1 MKILVFTKNRLAR
14 RPDFCAN
21 KKIKVMHKT
30 TQLLENLHQQTEQ
43 FLQKAIGEWQILPPE
58 TLAAKPSPE
67 QWSAAQCL
75 EHLNIYGRYYLPAIE
90 KAIERAKQKGSSSA
104 EKFTPGWLGD
114 YFAKLMRPKADGDL
128 KSKMKSPKNAVP
140 SPTPDPHAML
150 AEFIDQ
156 QEKLLQLLTLAA
168 DVNLNRV
175 RIPISIAPWLRLKL
189 GDTFL
194 FFTAHIERHL
204 LQAERAIGVAEQMT
218 PHRHPML

>member
-1 MKILVFTKNRLAR
+1 MQ
-14 RPDFCAN
+14 
-21 KKIKVMHKT
+21 T
-30 TQLLENLHQQTEQ
+30 TRLLENLHQQTEQ
-43 FLQKAIGEWQILPPE
+43 FLQKAIGEWQMLTPE
-58 TLAAKPSPE
+58 VLAAKPAPE

-90 KAIERAKQKGSSSA
+90 KAIQEAGRKGIGSA
-104 EKFTPGWLGD
+104 QQFSPGWLGD
-114 YFAKLMRPKADGDL
+114 YFAQLMRPKPDGHL

-140 SPTPDPHAML
+140 SASPDPRAML

-156 QEKLLQLLTLAA
+156 LETLQRLLTLAA
-168 DVNLNRV
+168 DTNLNRV

-204 LQAERAIGVAEQMT
+204 LQAERAMQPSRQVASGA
-218 PHRHPML
+218 LSLS